1 MPSLE
6 ETVEEFLAQEHIAI
20 TGISRTK
27 PNAANG
33 VYQKLRDKG
42 YQVYP
47 VNPNAEEFQ
56 GDPCYPDLKSIP
68 VQVGAVFIGNRA
80 ELAEAIVREC
90 AELGIGR
97 VWMHR
102 SFKALGT
109 SVSEPAVE
117 FCKENNI
124 AVIPGGCPMWFVEP
138 VDFGHKMIRW
148 INKMTG
154 GTPQP
159 A

>member
-6 ETVEEFLAQEHIAI
+6 EAAEEFLAQERIAV
-20 TGISRTK
+20 TGVSRTK
-27 PNAANG
+27 PNAANAI
-33 VYQKLRDKG
+33 YQKLRDTG
-42 YQVYP
+42 HQVYA
-47 VNPNAEEFQ
+47 VNPNAEQYQ

-68 VQVGAVFIGNRA
+68 EAVGAVVIGNRPEVA
-80 ELAEAIVREC
+80 EGIVKEC

-102 SFKALGT
+102 SFNALGT

-124 AVIPGGCPMWFVEP
+124 AVIPGGCPMWFAEP

-148 INKMTG
+148 MNKVTG
-154 GTPQP
+154 GAPKP